1 MFFGICHLS
10 FFNFFFSIILNLIK
24 QCSTSCGDGLQ
35 YRSAVCMDDQGASIP
50 SFNCRGDPKTDV
62 RACVPANDPCPS
74 YQYRLGPLST
84 VSDNDNKETLLLYA
98 TINCRLKGA
107 IASSTLMKELFDSS
121 CTTTA
126 IISYRP
132 YIVKEIGVIRPP

>member
-1 MFFGICHLS
+1 MCILFYIHFLFHFFMSFKIDLLRNVCCDKFKQGRALFFGICHLS

-24 QCSTSCGDGLQ
+24 QCSTSCGDGFQ
-35 YRSAVCMDDQGASIP
+35 YRSALCMDDQGASIP

-84 VSDNDNKETLLLYA
+84 VSDNDNTETLPTVCY
-98 TINCRLKGA
+98 N
-107 IASSTLMKELFDSS
+107 
-121 CTTTA
+121 
-126 IISYRP
+126 
-132 YIVKEIGVIRPP
+132 